1 MHLGI
6 LGPVLPAEVGDTIKV
21 VFKNN
26 ASRPYSIHPH
36 GVFYAKD
43 SEGAAYQAAQ
53 VEPRKP
59 TMRSRQAPLTSTP
72 GLFPR
77 APVRLKAT
85 VALPFG
91 STTLTW
97 MKARTS
103 TRA

>member
-1 MHLGI
+1 MKARSEDWVHLGI
-6 LGPVLPAEVGDTIKV
+6 LGPVLRAEVGDTIKV

-43 SEGAAYQAAQ
+43 SEGAAYQD
-53 VEPRKP
+53 
-59 TMRSRQAPLTSTP
+59 STSGTAKP

-97 MKARTS
+97 TKARTS